1 VALNGD
7 PAPCCANLRDA
18 IIEPTVRL
26 AIARSVEDS
35 RNHPG
40 LVCVAHGSRLLVRR
54 IIAGL
59 PTKSTQARWSSR
71 GSDWRGFW
79 LSGWLRSRSL
89 LGQLRV
95 LHQVQKLLGQRSEDR
110 VPGAHTIYEMLRK
123 VWVNTPPISS
133 REKSCCWLNTK
144 PCSGLVYFWKPLN
157 SPIRDHRISNLLT
170 AAANG
175 LSAPM
180 RRLALPRK
188 IRRLCQLHSRL
199 RPRCPIFL
207 WFGAHTRRI
216 DH

>member
-71 GSDWRGFW
+71 GSDWRWFW

-110 VPGAHTIYEMLRK
+110 VPGA
-123 VWVNTPPISS
+123 PPFT
-133 REKSCCWLNTK
+133 R
-144 PCSGLVYFWKPLN
+144 CSARCG
-157 SPIRDHRISNLLT
+157 S
-170 AAANG
+170 
-175 LSAPM
+175 
-180 RRLALPRK
+180 
-188 IRRLCQLHSRL
+188 IRRQYHRGKSLVAGSTLNHVRDWSISGN
-199 RPRCPIFL
+199 P
-207 WFGAHTRRI
+207 
-216 DH
+216 